1 VFPVDPRGLHWFE
14 YFNDFSYGLQRF
26 VLHDGIPSV
35 KRDLLKPSIFVTKET
50 YC

>member
-26 VLHDGIPSV
+26 VLHDGI
-35 KRDLLKPSIFVTKET
+35 LVTVGLF
-50 YC
+50 CD